1 MKKRIIII
9 TTFILLIGAV
19 STFIIFSNNK
29 DKEPITNIDEQVIE
43 QTNDTDKED
52 EVVKEDQPV
61 IVSPKEDKKEESV
74 KKEVVIETISSDTK
88 QESSKTKDKGNK
100 DHKQEEQQ
108 KEQQSEE
115 DEDEKQ
121 TCKLVE
127 KWLERK
133 EYKETLSIPIESVY
147 ADDMLDYD
155 MDDDEYYEF
164 LAEIYDLLTE
174 EVMLPEIEIQ

>member
-1 MKKRIIII
+1 M
-9 TTFILLIGAV
+9 
-19 STFIIFSNNK
+19 
-29 DKEPITNIDEQVIE
+29 
-43 QTNDTDKED
+43 
-52 EVVKEDQPV
+52 
-61 IVSPKEDKKEESV
+61 
-74 KKEVVIETISSDTK
+74 IETISSDTK

-108 KEQQSEE
+108 QEQQSEE